1 MPKVSVIVPVYNVEK
16 YLDKCLLSL
25 VNQTLKDI
33 EIIVVNDGSPD
44 NSQDIIDRFKKDYPK
59 KIVSLI
65 KENGGLSDARNY
77 GIEHAKADYIGF
89 VDGDDFVDVSMFE
102 KMYNK
107 AIEKDFDLVVCNLN
121 YVYDYDVVPTSGNV
135 KEDTEDIK
143 KTMLDIYPTA
153 WNKLYKKDILNKHK
167 LRFKKGVWFEDVEF
181 IYRVL
186 PYVKTIG
193 VVKECFYE
201 YVQREGAISKTYD
214 ERLYHYIDNFNGIV
228 DYYKKNELYDKY
240 YNELEYAYVRYIY
253 GTFIKQAMNYPRK
266 KFVKALKD
274 AKKNV
279 KRHFPKYRKNKYFY
293 KNLKGLY
300 MVLFNKPMLLLYYLV
315 KGGKHEK

>member
-16 YLDKCLLSL
+16 YLEKCLLSL
-25 VNQTLKDI
+25 VNQTLEDI
-33 EIIVVNDGSPD
+33 EILVVNDGSPD
-44 NSQDIIDRFKKDYPK
+44 HSQDIIDRFKKEYPK

-65 KENGGLSDARNY
+65 KPNGGLSDARNY
-77 GIEHAKADYIGF
+77 GIKHAKAPYIGF
-89 VDGDDFVDVSMFE
+89 VDGDDYVDVSMFE

-107 AIEKDFDLVVCNLN
+107 AISEDFDLVVCNLN
-121 YVYDYDVVPTSGNV
+121 YVYDYDVIPTSSNV
-135 KEDTEDIK
+135 LEDTTDIK
-143 KTMLDIYPTA
+143 KVMLDIYPTA
-153 WNKLYKKDILNKHK
+153 WNKIYKKDFIIDRK
-167 LRFKKGVWFEDVEF
+167 LEFKKGVWFEDVEF

-186 PYVKTIG
+186 PYVKSIG

-228 DYYKKNELYDKY
+228 KYYKDNKIYNKY
-240 YNELEYAYVRYIY
+240 HNELEYAYVRYIY
-253 GTFIKQAMNYPRK
+253 GTFIKQAMNYDK
-266 KFVKALKD
+266 DNFLKAID
-274 AKKNV
+274 NAKKNV
-279 KRHFPKYRKNKYFY
+279 KKHFPKYRHNKYFY

-300 MVLFNKPMLLLYYLV
+300 MVLFNKLILSIYYDL